1 MNEEMKSAVLKLL
14 SSKDK
19 SWTWYSLDRALS
31 SEGMGGRE
39 NIARLA
45 SELAGQGLVEIVRG
59 ETESMPVY
67 ILTAKG
73 RALAS
78 DL

>member
-1 MNEEMKSAVLKLL
+1 MNEEIKKSVLKLL

-19 SWTWYSLDRALS
+19 NWTWYSLDRALS
-31 SEGMGGRE
+31 STGMGGRE

-45 SELAGQGLVEIVRG
+45 SELAGQGLVEIVEG

-73 RALAS
+73 RALVS
-78 DL
+78 HL